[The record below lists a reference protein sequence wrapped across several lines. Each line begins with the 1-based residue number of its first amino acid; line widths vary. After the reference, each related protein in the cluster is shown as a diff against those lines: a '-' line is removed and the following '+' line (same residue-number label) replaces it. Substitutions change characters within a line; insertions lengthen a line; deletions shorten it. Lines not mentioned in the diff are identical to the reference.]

1 MHLIHSSAQN
11 VLMDS
16 DLIQEYV
23 LLLIPSAQNISFN
36 KLLNYANHAL
46 QDIIYHKE
54 PVLKIKLDA
63 SILVQ
68 FAQVA

>member
-1 MHLIHSSAQN
+1 MHLMRSFVQN

-16 DLIQEYV
+16 GLIQEYV

-54 PVLKIKLDA
+54 PVLKIKLAA